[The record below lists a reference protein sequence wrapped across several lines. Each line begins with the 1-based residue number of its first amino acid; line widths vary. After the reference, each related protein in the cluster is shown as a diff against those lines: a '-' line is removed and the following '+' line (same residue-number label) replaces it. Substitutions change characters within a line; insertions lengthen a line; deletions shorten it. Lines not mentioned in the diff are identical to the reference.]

1 MRRLILAGILMALGA
16 LSATAQN
23 KPNVVYVMADDLGY
37 GDLGVYGQKIIQTPN
52 IDRMAREGMRFTQMY
67 AGSTVCAPSRAVL
80 MTGKHMGHVSVRGNA
95 VRAKI
100 NDQALRK
107 GERTVAHVFKDAGY
121 ATALFGK
128 WGLGEIGSDGH
139 PNRMGFDEF
148 FGVLNQHHAH
158 NFYPSWLVHNSTK
171 YPLRNVAEVE
181 DKERGDGWAR
191 VKVDYAPDVIFAK
204 SLEWIEQN
212 KTKPF
217 FIYLTSTLPHANNE
231 ASSAVGDGQEVP
243 DYGIY
248 KDKPWPNPDKGQAAM
263 ITRLDAQVGQLLAKL
278 KALGIEKNT
287 LVIFTSD
294 NGAHE
299 EGRQDIKRFNPSGP
313 LRGTKRA
320 LYEGGVRVPF
330 IARWPGKIKA
340 GTTSDHIGYFGDV
353 MATVSELTKQTTPNG
368 LDSISFLPTL
378 LSGAPAP
385 PQAEAG
391 KRTPSGKE
399 QIARPARGGAGAPIQ
414 QQHKYIYFEF
424 YEQGGRQSV
433 RFGNWKAIRE
443 PMFTGKVQL
452 YDLAKDL
459 GETNNL
465 ADANPTIVQQAVA
478 YMNEAHVDDPMWQVR
493 RQTADSSAAEKA
505 YGTMKT
511 RWAKDVSKTLPH
523 PEYPRPQLVR
533 DNWIN
538 LNGVWN
544 YGIGPAEGGGPDMWP
559 GKILVPFPIESQ
571 LSGVQLRI
579 TPQQKLWYG
588 RQFAKPALKAGERL
602 RLNFGAVDWHTIVYV
617 NGKRVG
623 EHKGGYDPFSFD
635 ITDALTS
642 DEQQTITLSVWD
654 PTNEQRQPNGKQ
666 RLKPGS
672 IFYTPVTGI
681 WQTVW
686 LERVNAAHIERLH
699 IVPNIDDGTVTV
711 GVSHPGQGANAVAHV
726 AVLRDGRVIAEA
738 DAAPIAAT
746 AMMRATRSTTLKIP
760 SPRLWSPDD
769 PFLYDLKVTLK
780 ADGNTTDEVK
790 SYFGM
795 RKTSLVKDQRGIT
808 RIALNNKP
816 YFQIG
821 PLDQGWWPDGLYTAP
836 TDEALRY
843 DIEITKKLGMNLAR
857 KHVKVEPARWYYWAD
872 KLGLL
877 VWQDMPSTTGI
888 VRVHDADD
896 LTFTPEEASQFKTE
910 LKAMMDAL
918 GNAPSIIVW
927 VPFNEGWGQHNT
939 NDILKWVKSYDPTRL
954 VDGPSGWL
962 DRGYGDLYDIHR
974 YPGISMFP
982 PQAERATVLSE
993 FGGLGLLVKDHLW
1006 IADRNWGYQQFDS
1019 RDKLQNRYG
1028 ELMREL
1034 KLAVQAGLSAAIYTQ
1049 TTDVEI
1055 EVNGLMT
1062 YDREVAKFDAPE
1074 LARWHKELMQPVTT
1088 ALVPRTIL
1096 PTSEDAPQSWRYTM
1110 TEPNSDWAKA
1120 GFDDAVW
1127 KVGNAPFADPSTK
1140 QYRPATPWSE
1150 GKIWLRRKF
1159 NVEDTNVAHLF
1170 LRLHNNERVTVFL
1183 NGQQVRQEGGHSPG
1197 YRWSPLGDVG
1207 KQALHKGENVIA
1219 VVCEKGQHKTFVDV
1233 GLVELKP
1240 VE

>member
-1 MRRLILAGILMALGA
+1 MGNNRAVTTVRRKTQNHRDVEEQMMRRLLLFSLLLTLGA
-16 LSATAQN
+16 LSATAQT
-23 KPNVVYVMADDLGY
+23 KPNVIYIMADDLGY
-37 GDLGVYGQKIIQTPN
+37 GDLGVYGQKLIQTPN
-52 IDRMAREGMRFTQMY
+52 IDRMAKEGMRFTQMY

-80 MTGKHMGHVSVRGNA
+80 MTGKHLGHVSVRGNA
-95 VRAKI
+95 IRAKI

-121 ATALFGK
+121 QTALFGK

-158 NFYPSWLVHNSTK
+158 NFYPSWLVHNSEK
-171 YPLRNVAEVE
+171 YPLPNIAEVE

-191 VKVDYAPDVIFAK
+191 EKKDYAPDVIFAK
-204 SLEWIEQN
+204 SLAWIEQN
-212 KTKPF
+212 KAKPF
-217 FIYLTSTLPHANNE
+217 FLYFSSTLPHANNE
-231 ASSAVGDGQEVP
+231 ASSATGDGQEVP

-278 KALGIEKNT
+278 KALGLEKNT

-294 NGAHE
+294 NGPHE
-299 EGRQDIKRFNPSGP
+299 EGKNNPKLFNPSGP
-313 LRGTKRA
+313 LRGMKRA
-320 LYEGGVRVPF
+320 LTEGGVRVPF

-340 GTTSDHIGYFGDV
+340 GSTTEHIAYFGDV
-353 MATVSELTKQTTPNG
+353 MATASELTKQQTPSG
-368 LDSISFLPTL
+368 LDSISFAPTL
-378 LSGAPAP
+378 L
-385 PQAEAG
+385 G
-391 KRTPSGKE
+391 KTQP
-399 QIARPARGGAGAPIQ
+399 
-414 QQHKYIYFEF
+414 QHKYIYFEF

-443 PMFTGKVQL
+443 PMMTGKIQL
-452 YDLAKDL
+452 YDLAKDI
-459 GETNNL
+459 GEANNIAAAH
-465 ADANPTIVQQAVA
+465 ADVVKQAAA
-478 YMNEAHVDDPMWQVR
+478 YMDEAHVDDPMWQVR
-493 RQTADSSAAEKA
+493 RQTADSSPAEKA
-505 YGTMKT
+505 YGAMKT
-511 RWAKDVSKTLPH
+511 RWAKDVSPTLPH

-533 DNWIN
+533 ENWIN

-544 YGIGPAEGGGPDMWP
+544 YGIGPVDGGGPDMWP

-588 RQFAKPALKAGERL
+588 RQFAKSALKTGERL

-617 NGKRVG
+617 NGKKMG

-666 RLKPGS
+666 RLKPGG

-686 LERVNAAHIERLH
+686 LETVNAAHIERLQ

-711 GVSHPGQGANAVAHV
+711 GVAHSSNAVAHV
-726 AVLRDGRVIAEA
+726 AVLRDGRVITEA
-738 DAAPIAAT
+738 DAAPISAT
-746 AMMRATRSTTLKIP
+746 TMMRATRSATLKIP
-760 SPRLWSPDD
+760 PPRLWSPED

-780 ADGNTTDEVK
+780 ADGKITDSVS

-795 RKTSLVKDQRGIT
+795 RKTSLVKDQWGIT
-808 RIALNNKP
+808 RMALNNKP

-843 DIEITKKLGMNLAR
+843 DIEMTKKLGMNLAR

-888 VRVHDADD
+888 VRVHDAEDMK
-896 LTFTPEEASQFKTE
+896 FTPAEAVQFKVE
-910 LKAMMDAL
+910 LKAMMDANI
-918 GNAPSIIVW
+918 NAPSIIVW
-927 VPFNEGWGQHNT
+927 VPFNEGWGQHDT
-939 NDILKWVKSYDPTRL
+939 KEILKWVKQYDPTRL

-982 PQAERATVLSE
+982 PQPDRATVLSE

-1006 IADRNWGYQQFDS
+1006 IGDRNWGYQQFDAM
-1019 RDKLQNRYG
+1019 DKLQNRYG

-1034 KLAVQAGLSAAIYTQ
+1034 RPAIQAGLSAAIYTQ

-1055 EVNGLMT
+1055 EVNGLMS
-1062 YDREVAKFDAPE
+1062 YDRDIVKFDAAQ
-1074 LARWHKELMQPVTT
+1074 LARWHSELMQPVTT
-1088 ALVPRTIL
+1088 ALLPRTIL
-1096 PTSEDAPQSWRYTM
+1096 PTSEDAPQSWQYTM
-1110 TEPNSDWAKA
+1110 TEPSADWNKA
-1120 GFDDAVW
+1120 EFDDAAW
-1127 KVGNAPFADPSTK
+1127 QTGNAPFADPSTK
-1140 QYRPATPWSE
+1140 QYKSATPWSE

-1159 NVEDTNVAHLF
+1159 NLDDPNVAHLF
-1170 LRLHNNERVTVFL
+1170 MRIHNNDRATVFI
-1183 NGQQVRQEGGHSPG
+1183 NGKQVRQEGGYSPD
-1197 YRWSPLGDVG
+1197 YRWSPLGDIG
-1207 KQALHKGENVIA
+1207 KQALRKGENVIA
-1219 VVCEKGQHKTFVDV
+1219 VLCEQDRHKAFIDL
-1233 GLVELKP
+1233 GLVELKSTTAK
-1240 VE
+1240 